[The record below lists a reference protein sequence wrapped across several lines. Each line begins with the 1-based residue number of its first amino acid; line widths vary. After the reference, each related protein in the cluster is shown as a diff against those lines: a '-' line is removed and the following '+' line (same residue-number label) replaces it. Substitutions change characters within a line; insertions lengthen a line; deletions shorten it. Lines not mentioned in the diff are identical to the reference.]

1 MKVSK
6 NYEKFKINNNK
17 CSSLIINGKNKKN
30 TKNRNMNNIN
40 KTTDNNI
47 HIYCNTSENNHP
59 IESYNYSNINLNF
72 NNGKKMIYYKNKLK
86 KNILINCKLNTNPKS
101 EYILRTNTIDYDEE
115 NKRNNGVIETRYNNY
130 IYNINNTLRKNKT
143 GLNLNKNI
151 LKKIKIDNGKSK
163 LHNKSFKN
171 LKLNNNKLNLYTDK
185 ENKYS
190 TSLRYI
196 KNNNNKMIQIRNTI
210 NKNNDYFQDFLEKE
224 DDIINSNNN
233 NNNNN
238 DEIMSKEL
246 FNLLVKKL
254 NKSIEDNE
262 KSQKIIK
269 KLKNENNRLK
279 QKIFVDKKKNDLLLN
294 RKTKEIIEIT
304 LSRDNLKKENE
315 QLKSDLLKLKMK
327 FKETYNNRNNNA
339 YQKSKE
345 DNNQLLKL
353 DSICSSIGGINAF
366 SNNLTEKE

>member
-17 CSSLIINGKNKKN
+17 CSSLIINRKNKKN

-143 GLNLNKNI
+143 G
-151 LKKIKIDNGKSK
+151 
-163 LHNKSFKN
+163 FKN

-224 DDIINSNNN
+224 DDIINSNNNNN

-315 QLKSDLLKLKMK
+315 QLKSELLKLKMK